1 MRLHERRSDA
11 IIRCRAMRHDAPRE
25 AAGAAGRVKVM
36 AEYAQRAAKSRN
48 ATEASTPASLL
59 PARSFTPDAA
69 QGTPGS
75 SMRPDVLQTALNR
88 SPRVRG
94 LAAMQR
100 TINQNPRVQALV
112 RKTAALGPPPV
123 AQPRDIDHAWG
134 GGTRGRQLSG
144 EDARTKAAPAQFLLN
159 RAELE
164 PLQRQ
169 PARST
174 RPSQP
179 PKIRTAVIQGV
190 WATVKD
196 SGEKLQLRT
205 LQGQTSADG
214 NQLYGH
220 GSDEPAYEWDDE
232 DMDGNIT
239 VTPYV
244 GSKNPL
250 KEEYEGW
257 SADKTTLEPMDTP
270 FGKASARHSRGAPF
284 AQTNKD
290 DYGGFGVGDSY
301 QAMIYGLRGNS
312 KDTSEDSTLAKAL
325 LEFSAVDLADEV
337 QKNAASKLTVT
348 VYLAEQWRKQGAKKI
363 WRALLRLVK
372 DGTIDFDKAR
382 QLFKFVKSADAGREQ
397 VGRFQDVHEG
407 KRKRN
412 DLNKDERLI
421 YDAFS
426 EIESED
432 FSSDDELRE
441 TKKLKSKSRLYAKK
455 HQESES
461 DDDSG

>member
-1 MRLHERRSDA
+1 
-11 IIRCRAMRHDAPRE
+11 
-25 AAGAAGRVKVM
+25 
-36 AEYAQRAAKSRN
+36 
-48 ATEASTPASLL
+48 
-59 PARSFTPDAA
+59 
-69 QGTPGS
+69 
-75 SMRPDVLQTALNR
+75 MRPDVLQTALNR
-88 SPRVRG
+88 SPRAQG

-100 TINQNPRVQALV
+100 TINQKPRS
-112 RKTAALGPPPV
+112 
-123 AQPRDIDHAWG
+123 PRPI
-134 GGTRGRQLSG
+134 
-144 EDARTKAAPAQFLLN
+144 
-159 RAELE
+159 
-164 PLQRQ
+164 
-169 PARST
+169 
-174 RPSQP
+174 QP
-179 PKIRTAVIQGV
+179 PEIRTAVIQGI
-190 WATVKD
+190 WATVKG
-196 SGEKLQLRT
+196 SGVRLR
-205 LQGQTSADG
+205 LRALKGQTSADG
-214 NQLYGH
+214 NQLYGY
-220 GSDEPAYEWDDE
+220 GSDEPAYEWHDE
-232 DMDGNIT
+232 DMDENIT

-250 KEEYEGW
+250 KEEYEAW
-257 SADKTTLEPMDTP
+257 SPDKTTSEPMDTP

-284 AQTNKD
+284 VQTNKE

-301 QAMIYGLRGNS
+301 QAMISGLRGNS
-312 KDTSEDSTLAKAL
+312 KDTSKDSTLAEAL
-325 LEFSAVDLADEV
+325 LTLSTADLAGEV

-363 WRALLRLVK
+363 WRALLRLVA
-372 DGTIDFDKAR
+372 DETIDFDKAR

-441 TKKLKSKSRLYAKK
+441 AKKLKSKSRLYAKK

-461 DDDSG
+461 DDDSD

>member
-11 IIRCRAMRHDAPRE
+11 IIRCRAMRHDAARE
-25 AAGAAGRVKVM
+25 AAGAAGRVKIM

-69 QGTPGS
+69 QGTSGS
-75 SMRPDVLQTALNR
+75 SMRPDVLQAALNR

-100 TINQNPRVQALV
+100 TINQNPRVQAMV

-123 AQPRDIDHAWG
+123 AQPRDIEHAWG

-169 PARST
+169 PARSP

-205 LQGQTSADG
+205 LKGQTSADG

-220 GSDEPAYEWDDE
+220 GSDEPAYEWNDE
-232 DMDGNIT
+232 DMDENIT

-257 SADKTTLEPMDTP
+257 SPDKTTSEPMNTP

-301 QAMIYGLRGNS
+301 EAMIYGLRGNS

-325 LEFSAVDLADEV
+325 LEFSAVDLDEV
-337 QKNAASKLTVT
+337 QKNAAAKLTVT
-348 VYLAEQWRKQGAKKI
+348 VHMAEQWRKHGADKI
-363 WRALLRLVK
+363 ERALLRLVE
-372 DGTIDFDKAR
+372 DGTIDFNKAI
-382 QLFKFVKSADAGREQ
+382 QLFKFVESADAGREQ
-397 VGRFQDVHEG
+397 VGRFQDVYE
-407 KRKRN
+407 
-412 DLNKDERLI
+412 DERNLRDLDQDEQLI
-421 YDAFS
+421 YEAFS
-426 EIESED
+426 PIQPED
-432 FSSDDELRE
+432 FSSDDEMRAA
-441 TKKLKSKSRLYAKK
+441 KKLKSKSRLYAKK

>member
-1 MRLHERRSDA
+1 MNAEAMQLSVAGRRGMT
-11 IIRCRAMRHDAPRE
+11 RR
-25 AAGAAGRVKVM
+25 AGAAGRVKVM
-36 AEYAQRAAKSRN
+36 AEYAQRTAKLRN

-69 QGTPGS
+69 QGTSGS
-75 SMRPDVLQTALNR
+75 NMRPDVLQAALNR
-88 SPRVRG
+88 SPRAQG
-94 LAAMQR
+94 LAAMQK
-100 TINQNPRVQALV
+100 TINQTPRS
-112 RKTAALGPPPV
+112 P
-123 AQPRDIDHAWG
+123 
-134 GGTRGRQLSG
+134 
-144 EDARTKAAPAQFLLN
+144 
-159 RAELE
+159 
-164 PLQRQ
+164 
-169 PARST
+169 

-179 PKIRTAVIQGV
+179 PEIRTAVIQGI
-190 WATVKD
+190 WATVKG
-196 SGEKLQLRT
+196 SGVRLR
-205 LQGQTSADG
+205 LRALKGQTSADG
-214 NQLYGH
+214 NQLYGY
-220 GSDEPAYEWDDE
+220 GSDVPAYEWDDE

-239 VTPYV
+239 VTLYA

-250 KEEYEGW
+250 KEEYEAW
-257 SADKTTLEPMDTP
+257 SADKTTSEPMDTP

-284 AQTNKD
+284 VQTNKE

-301 QAMIYGLRGNS
+301 QAMISGLRGNS
-312 KDTSEDSTLAKAL
+312 KDTSKDSTLAEAL
-325 LEFSAVDLADEV
+325 LTLSTADLAGEV

-363 WRALLRLVK
+363 WRALLRLVA

-441 TKKLKSKSRLYAKK
+441 AKKLKSKSRLYAKK

-461 DDDSG
+461 DDDSD